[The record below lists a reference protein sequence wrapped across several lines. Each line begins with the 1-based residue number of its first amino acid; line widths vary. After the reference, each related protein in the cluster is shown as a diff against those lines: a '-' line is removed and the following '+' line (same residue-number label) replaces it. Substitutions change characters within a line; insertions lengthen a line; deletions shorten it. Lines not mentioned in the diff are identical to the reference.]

1 MEKQIALLLILPF
14 LLLST
19 AGCNRAPAT
28 PAIDSQATID
38 AAVAATDAAQAAM
51 QATID
56 AAVAA
61 TNAAQNA
68 ADAAV
73 QATMTAQSALDAT
86 AAATTTA
93 AAPATPIP
101 SEVYVTMTEEELAA
115 LIDQSV
121 NEAIAAS
128 DAYSTAATESTGDGT
143 VTQEEVQSVEVY
155 YANADQALAYAE
167 ELLYVYNDL
176 YGDLAYEAID
186 ELEDIENDLEDIAA
200 AIEALNATMMAI
212 ESDLAAGLALA
223 EETIAQ
229 VENAA
234 QTVSQQVIEA
244 QMASQAWQSSIQIVR
259 ENRPAVAPPVQVN
272 GDPAVAI
279 QGAIDFALAG
289 QSALSDNQITPQEA
303 AALAQQGAQVG
314 ANLNATGKPKL
325 QELSVPVN
333 AVSSAMSAGDLAQ
346 AQAQLQQLNT
356 SLGALSALPELQGV
370 QIPAVPE
377 SLKLPGGALP
387 SVPGKPALPGGGSR
401 PSRSN

>member
-1 MEKQIALLLILPF
+1 MNKQLFLLLIIPL
-14 LLLST
+14 LLLSIV
-19 AGCNRAPAT
+19 GCNRAPAT

-73 QATMTAQSALDAT
+73 QATMTAQSAIDAA
-86 AAATTTA
+86 AAATNVA

-128 DAYSTAATESTGDGT
+128 DAYSTAAAESTGDGT
-143 VTQEEVQSVEVY
+143 ITQEEVQSVEVY

-223 EETIAQ
+223 EETITQ

-234 QTVSQQVIEA
+234 QTISQQVIEA

-303 AALAQQGAQVG
+303 AALAQQGAQVS

-333 AVSSAMSAGDLAQ
+333 AVSSAISAGDLAQ
-346 AQAQLQQLNT
+346 AQAHLQQLNT
-356 SLGALSALPELQGV
+356 SLGALSTLPELQGV

-387 SVPGKPALPGGGSR
+387 SAPGKPALPGGGSR